1 MEEEKEK
8 PSQFAE
14 IWATAKG
21 QYKATTGDDLDDP
34 SLPHPTS
41 TEELLASL
49 GRQNDEFKHFR
60 EKKAI
65 LYTVLNEACKP
76 IELVGNLAAGGAS
89 MVFPPS
95 TLCFGAVMYLIDAA
109 HGVSASYDAIADLLG
124 TLKVS
129 TDSFPFSLLPF
140 TARERRNE

>member
-1 MEEEKEK
+1 MEKEK
-8 PSQFAE
+8 ENASQFAK

-21 QYKATTGDDLDDP
+21 QYKATTGEDLDDP
-34 SLPHPTS
+34 SFPHPTS
-41 TEELLASL
+41 TDDLLDSL

-65 LYTVLNEACKP
+65 LYTVLNDACKP

-109 HGVSASYDAIADLLG
+109 HGVSASYDAITDLLG

-129 TDSFPFSLLPF
+129 TDSFPFSLAPF
-140 TARERRNE
+140 TAR